1 MRNDTGSSDDESLAD
16 WIAMRGEGAFDG
28 GNGVGRP
35 YCLHSLQVLTANGA
49 LLGPGS
55 DRYQGKIP
63 IPMLY

>member
-1 MRNDTGSSDDESLAD
+1 MRNDTGSSDDEPLAD

-28 GNGVGRP
+28 GNGAGRP
-35 YCLHSLQVLTANGA
+35 YCLHSLLLTANGS